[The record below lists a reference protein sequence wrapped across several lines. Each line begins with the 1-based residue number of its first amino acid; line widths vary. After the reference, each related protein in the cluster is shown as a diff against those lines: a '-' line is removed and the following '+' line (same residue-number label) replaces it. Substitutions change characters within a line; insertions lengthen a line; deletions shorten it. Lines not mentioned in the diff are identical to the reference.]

1 MQEQLFE
8 RIQIVPAERP
18 DGLLTLLS
26 ARQLYLSNDSKTEIA
41 VRDYRNAI
49 ARPARATPNQH
60 ISDKQAASLP
70 NPEPCIAFDAI
81 ALL

>member
-60 ISDKQAASLP
+60 ISDKEAASLS
-70 NPEPCIAFDAI
+70 NPEPLPVLEPIAF
-81 ALL
+81 L